1 MKNSCQVSTMTM
13 KAKLEDDLKQAMR
26 SRDTVRRDVIR
37 YVRSEI
43 RNQEIRV
50 QEDLD
55 DDGVVQVLSR
65 QAQQRRESIEAF
77 AEGNRADLVE
87 KEQAELAIIMEYLPQ
102 QMTRDDIAELVQ
114 QVVDDV
120 GATGPGDM
128 GKVMSQ
134 IMPQVRGRAEGG
146 EVSSIVMETLRGL

>member
-1 MKNSCQVSTMTM
+1 MTM
-13 KAKLEDDLKQAMR
+13 KVRLEDDLKQAMR

-37 YVRSEI
+37 YLRSEI

-55 DDGVVQVLSR
+55 DEGVIQVLSR
-65 QAQQRRESIEAF
+65 QAQQRRDSIEAF
-77 AEGNRADLVE
+77 SEASRTDLVE
-87 KEQAELAIIMEYLPQ
+87 KEESELEIILEYMPQ
-102 QMTRDDIAELVQ
+102 QMTSDEIASLVQ
-114 QVVDDV
+114 QVVAEV
-120 GATGPGDM
+120 GASGPGDM

-134 IMPQVRGRAEGG
+134 IMPQVRGRAEGR

>member
-1 MKNSCQVSTMTM
+1 MKSRLN
-13 KAKLEDDLKQAMR
+13 DDLKQAMR
-26 SRDTVRRDVIR
+26 DRAVLRRDVIR

-50 QEDLD
+50 QDDLD
-55 DDGVVQVLSR
+55 DEGVVQVLSR
-65 QAQQRRESIEAF
+65 QAQQRRDSIEAF
-77 AEGNRADLVE
+77 AEANRTDLVE

-102 QMTRDDIAELVQ
+102 QMARDDIAELVRR
-114 QVVDDV
+114 VVAEV

-134 IMPQVRGRAEGG
+134 IMPQVRGRAEGR
-146 EVSSIVMETLRGL
+146 EVNSIVMETLRNL

>member
-1 MKNSCQVSTMTM
+1 MTM

-120 GATGPGDM
+120 GATGPGTWARLCHR
-128 GKVMSQ
+128 SC
-134 IMPQVRGRAEGG
+134 PRSEAAPRAE
-146 EVSSIVMETLRGL
+146 R

>member
-1 MKNSCQVSTMTM
+1 MTM
-13 KAKLEDDLKQAMR
+13 KSRLEDDLKQAMR

-37 YVRSEI
+37 YLRSEI

-50 QEDLD
+50 QEELD

-65 QAQQRRESIEAF
+65 QAQQRRDSIEAF
-77 AEGNRADLVE
+77 EGAGRNDLVE
-87 KEQAELAIIMEYLPQ
+87 KEQAELAIIMEYMPQ
-102 QMTRDDIAELVQ
+102 QMTRDEIASLVQ
-114 QVVDDV
+114 QVVTDV

-134 IMPQVRGRAEGG
+134 IMPQVRGRAEGR